1 MKNRM
6 FQTICAIAAFAVTTA
21 HAWDPNDLE
30 ERHEKAQEAK
40 AIMLEKDPNM
50 QRFFDSAVT

>member
-40 AIMLEKDPNM
+40 DNAGKGSEHAALF
-50 QRFFDSAVT
+50 R